1 LKSVFDDDNTPPR
14 NTRRSYAIEGQ
25 RILTNENTVEIRYIK
40 RVIDVTE
47 FDPLFV
53 ELLVLRLALKLVG
66 PLAGGDPKLQD
77 VIQREIAI
85 VMPQIRALDRQETNR
100 IGRADRSTWVDV
112 RATRG
117 GRIDSRLGSA

>member
-1 LKSVFDDDNTPPR
+1 MRLKSIYDGTPGK
-14 NTRRSYAIEGQ
+14 NTRHTIALEGQ
-25 RILTNENTVEIRYIK
+25 RLLTNEDAMKIRYIK
-40 RVIDVTE
+40 RVTDVTK

-77 VIQREIAI
+77 TIQREIAM
-85 VMPQIRALDRQETNR
+85 VMPQIRTLDRQETNR
-100 IGRADRSTWVDV
+100 IGRADKFTWVDV

-117 GRIDSRLGSA
+117 GRIDSRLGSN